1 MSSASCVL
9 FARLVDKRAS
19 SSTNGIGKGG
29 HIMLKVRYATVA
41 YEWAVINDTTGI
53 WVSPTPTE
61 PPVLTLFGST
71 NLNSRSAH
79 IDTELS
85 FIMVIPSDGG
95 DDKTTVGG
103 INHITS
109 KANSTEPATTP
120 AAPEQ
125 PDALMALRRRLAEEV
140 RDLRAHTGP
149 WQGDK
154 RHVRIG
160 TKAIVGFVG
169 GML

>member
-1 MSSASCVL
+1 ML

-41 YEWAVINDTTGI
+41 YKWANTKDTTGI

-85 FIMVIPSDGG
+85 FIMVMPSDGG
-95 DDKTTVGG
+95 NDKTSTGE
-103 INHITS
+103 INATTGE
-109 KANSTEPATTP
+109 ANSTKPTTTP
-120 AAPEQ
+120 AAQEQ

-160 TKAIVGFVG
+160 TKAIVGVVG